1 MLLSLPGDVKK
12 LADNGRT
19 RNHATQGQTIMKSN
33 DLYSTAHLF
42 VAAVRVLDHR
52 EGAPPSI
59 ASVCRMLD
67 YSDEKGS
74 FLLNRFKEQGIVDTV
89 KSGFNDRI
97 VVGNHLAIEE
107 LPRDTEESRLEQEL
121 KKFRKGKDV
130 MKEKVASIKAQQDQ
144 KKQDLF
150 AEIEKKLKQKME
162 KK

>member
-1 MLLSLPGDVKK
+1 
-12 LADNGRT
+12 
-19 RNHATQGQTIMKSN
+19 MKPT
-33 DLYSTAHLF
+33 DLYTTAHLF
-42 VAAVRVLDHR
+42 VAAVRVLDHQD
-52 EGAPPSI
+52 GAPPALEAI
-59 ASVCRMLD
+59 CRLLD
-67 YSDEKGS
+67 MSEEKGS
-74 FLLNRFKEQGIVDTV
+74 YLLNRLKELAIVDTV

-97 VVGNHLAIEE
+97 VVADHLAIED
-107 LPRDTEESRLEQEL
+107 LPREAEESRLEQEL